1 MMPYGQAVLV
11 VRTTCKSDSSDRADG
26 DCEEIVQTLAIHGT
40 SCSTLRIKPNALGII
55 LDRSVR
61 MSD

>member
-1 MMPYGQAVLV
+1 MMPYGQVVFV
-11 VRTTCKSDSSDRADG
+11 VRTTCKPDSSDRADG
-26 DCEEIVQTLAIHGT
+26 DCNEIVRASAIHGT
-40 SCSTLRIKPNALGII
+40 SRSTLRIKLTALGLC